1 MPMQKQNDTKSL
13 YFSERITNMMNQ
25 FMEYP
30 LTIVEAPMGYGKTTF
45 VRESLKK
52 ADADILWHKTYDG
65 DTGGFWSGFCHQME
79 TVNPEQAQRLAA
91 LGFPVDSTTRFEAIK
106 LLEEMAFQKNAIVVI
121 DDYHLIAS
129 EETNDFIT
137 FLIKNEILNF
147 NLVLITRYVDLK
159 EIEELQLKGQLLYLH
174 KEIFEFTCEDIKK
187 YYRLCGISL
196 KDENVKMLHGMT
208 EGWVSALYLI
218 MLNYQ
223 QSKKLDTSRNISKL
237 IENAVYR
244 LLPDEVKNMLLS
256 LCLFEVFNLEQAV
269 FVSQNENA
277 GTLLA
282 EVISKNAFVK
292 YDESNKTYQI
302 HNIFMNFLQEELE
315 KQGLQYGL
323 YSRAAKWFVLEG
335 NYNLSQHYNYL
346 NKDFDSIYA
355 TIEAERYKS
364 VNYAY
369 KKEMLVTIFRECP
382 KTIKKKY
389 PVAVLMISFELYTYN
404 ELAYFEQ
411 ACGEFLEYLHE
422 TVDMDEEERNHLLG
436 EFELLMSFTVYNDI
450 RKMSVHHLK
459 ACELMKK
466 TSFLLPRE
474 GIWTFGSPSILYMF
488 YRESGKFDEAL
499 EAMFEA
505 LPHYS
510 RATNGNANGGEYGM
524 KAEGYLYR
532 GDFENA
538 LITNYQAIRR
548 AEGCQ
553 QVTNIVCS
561 LFLMMRLSLHS
572 GDYARVIEL
581 QQQMHKEI
589 ERSKEYRLLYT
600 AELCSSYIFALL
612 DETLQVPS
620 WIAEG
625 DYSSEHLLFP
635 NIGMMNIVYGR
646 ILLNKGEYHK
656 LIGSFEHFMEMAS
669 VFPNLLGQ
677 IYAYIYV
684 AAANRKIFRQEEA
697 LQLLRTALDLALP
710 DRFYLPF
717 VENYEHVSP
726 LLTELSKES
735 HYGEGIA
742 KITELA
748 TSYLKSLDQIKNM
761 YFKDNGPK
769 LSAREMEIAKLA
781 ADGLTNKAIGA
792 HLFISENTVK
802 MALKSIYNKYSINSR
817 LKLKEYLE
825 TL

>member
-1 MPMQKQNDTKSL
+1 MPVQKQNDSKSL
-13 YFSERITNMMNQ
+13 YFSERITNMMNK

-30 LTIVEAPMGYGKTTF
+30 LTIIEAPMGYGKTTF

-52 ADADILWHKTYDG
+52 TDADILWHKTYDA

-79 TVNPEQAQRLAA
+79 TLNPEKAQSLGA
-91 LGFPVDSTTRFEAIK
+91 LGFPIDSTTRFEAVK
-106 LLEEMAFQKNAIVVI
+106 LLKKMDLQKNTIVII

-129 EETNDFIT
+129 EETNAFISY
-137 FLIKNEILNF
+137 LIKNEILNF

-159 EIEELQLKGQLLYLH
+159 ELEELQLKGQLLYLH
-174 KEIFEFTCEDIKK
+174 KDNFEFSCEDIKK

-196 KDENVKMLHGMT
+196 KDENVKMLHRMT

-223 QSKKLDTSRNISKL
+223 QSKKLDTSRNIGKL

-244 LLPDEVKNMLLS
+244 FLPEEVKNLLLS
-256 LCLFEVFNLEQAV
+256 LCLFEVFDLEQAV

-277 GTLLA
+277 GALLE
-282 EVISKNAFVK
+282 EVIAKNAFVK
-292 YDESNKTYQI
+292 YDEINKTYQI

-315 KQGLQYGL
+315 KQGMQYEL
-323 YSRAAKWFVLEG
+323 YSRAAKWFVREG

-346 NKDFDSIYA
+346 NKDFESIYA

-382 KTIKKKY
+382 KAIKKKY
-389 PVAVLMISFELYTYN
+389 PIAVLMISFELYTYN
-404 ELAYFEQ
+404 ELEYFEQ

-422 TVDMDEEERNHLLG
+422 TVDMDEEEKNHLLG

-450 RKMSVHHLK
+450 RKMSVHHEK
-459 ACELMKK
+459 ACQLMKK
-466 TSFLLPRE
+466 NSFLLPRE
-474 GIWTFGSPSILYMF
+474 GIWTFGSPSILYIF
-488 YRESGKFDEAL
+488 YRESGKFDETL
-499 EAMFEA
+499 EAIFEA
-505 LPHYS
+505 LPNYS
-510 RATNGNANGGEYGM
+510 HVTNGNANGGEYCI

-532 GDFENA
+532 GDYENA
-538 LITNYQAIRR
+538 LITNYQAIHR
-548 AEGCQ
+548 AEACQ
-553 QVTNIVCS
+553 QTTNMVCS
-561 LFLMMRLSLHS
+561 LFLMMRLSLLS
-572 GDYARVIEL
+572 GDYARVLEL
-581 QQQMHKEI
+581 QQQMQKEI
-589 ERSKEYRLLYT
+589 ELSKEYRLLYT
-600 AELCSSYIFALL
+600 AELCNSYVSSLL
-612 DETLQVPS
+612 NETIQAPS
-620 WIAEG
+620 WIEEG

-635 NIGMMNIVYGR
+635 NVGMMNIVYGR
-646 ILLNKGEYHK
+646 MLLNKGEHHK
-656 LIGSFEHFMEMAS
+656 LVGSFEHFMEMAS

-677 IYAYIYV
+677 IYTYIYV
-684 AAANRKIFRQEEA
+684 AAANRKIFRQEEG

-717 VENYEHVSP
+717 VENYEYVSP

-735 HYGEGIA
+735 HYSEGIG
-742 KITELA
+742 KIIELA
-748 TSYLKSLDQIKNM
+748 ASYQKSLDQIKTR

-769 LSAREMEIAKLA
+769 LSARELEIAKLA
-781 ADGLTNKAIGA
+781 AEGLTNKAIGA
-792 HLFISENTVK
+792 QLFISENTVK